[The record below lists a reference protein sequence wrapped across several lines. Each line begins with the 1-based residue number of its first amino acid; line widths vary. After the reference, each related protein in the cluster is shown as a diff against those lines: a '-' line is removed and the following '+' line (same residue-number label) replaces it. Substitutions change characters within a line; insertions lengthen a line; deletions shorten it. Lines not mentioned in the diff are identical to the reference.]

1 MPAGRRGAKTDG
13 EENAATICKA
23 YLEQRWK
30 RTTVRILSLC
40 MRRHTGKA
48 AFLHEVTD
56 DIDCCGAH
64 TWIGA
69 A

>member
-1 MPAGRRGAKTDG
+1 MPPPYARPIWNNAGN
-13 EENAATICKA
+13 EPP
-23 YLEQRWK
+23 
-30 RTTVRILSLC
+30 VRILSLC